1 MIGNIFFNNPFM
13 VFYAA
18 LFTDLRSQIRVKNK
32 EIVSNFSSTV
42 KKISKRNKKQNL
54 ETIPKHPPLT

>member
-1 MIGNIFFNNPFM
+1 M
-13 VFYAA
+13 VFYVA